1 MKRESEGKHM
11 DYYNYKMVNRYEQ
24 VELFSESEYQRRI
37 RGVREIMKQRNV
49 DVALFL
55 ECAEETYDHWL
66 TGRRFLDYVIVPS
79 QGECT
84 AVLYREFDES
94 GCAPAETVD
103 FSRYSLQREPAAR
116 PCGEMRF
123 INRLPDE
130 KIADIVAAGKPSR
143 IGLILPDHMNAA
155 LFDGLTAKLPK
166 AEFADI
172 TLDVALFKA
181 VKSEEEIFA
190 IQQSAYVQ
198 RKIFEALPQMIRPG
212 GTVAEVN
219 KEINYYL
226 SELGSSGCCHGGMQ
240 NKGNMDTPAV
250 GMGGKDP
257 NAPIQYGDR
266 MFCMFEANG
275 PGHQH
280 YAFGRHFVMGE
291 PSPGFAKAVEIA
303 IKTHQYA
310 VALMKPDSLT
320 LAQIAVKTRKYC
332 NKLGY
337 TLMER
342 VGWNWMH
349 SMGAYYY
356 EQYSLE
362 DYSEDT
368 PLRSNILLHCHPVT
382 YRSYPEIDPNIRE
395 DQMILNTYLITDD
408 GARDLV
414 GVPLDLVVLH

>member
-1 MKRESEGKHM
+1 M
-11 DYYNYKMVNRYEQ
+11 DYYGNRMVARYEQ
-24 VELFSESEYQRRI
+24 VELFSPAEYRRRI
-37 RGVREIMKQRNV
+37 AGVREIMKQKNV

-55 ECAEETYDHWL
+55 EPAEETYDHYL
-66 TGRRFLDYVIVPS
+66 TGRRFLDYVIVPA
-79 QGECT
+79 QGECFGI
-84 AVLYREFDES
+84 LYSEMDES
-94 GCAPAETVD
+94 GCAAAERVD
-103 FSRYSLQREPAAR
+103 YGRYILQREPYEK
-116 PCGEMRF
+116 PCEEMTF
-123 INRLPDE
+123 LNRLPDG
-130 KIADIVAAGKPSR
+130 KIADLIASGNPSR
-143 IGLILPDHMNAA
+143 IGLILPDHMNAG
-155 LFDGLTAKLPK
+155 LFDAITAKLPNT
-166 AEFADI
+166 AFVDI

-181 VKSEEEIFA
+181 VKSEEEIYA
-190 IQQSAYVQ
+190 IKQSAYVQ
-198 RKIFEALPQMIRPG
+198 RKIFEALPQMIRVG
-212 GTVAEVN
+212 STVAQVN
-219 KEINYYL
+219 REINYYL

-257 NAPIQYGDR
+257 NVPIEYGDR

-280 YAFGRHFVMGE
+280 YAFGRHFVMGG
-291 PSPGFAKAVEIA
+291 PSPAYARSVEIA
-303 IKTHQYA
+303 IKTHQFA
-310 VALMKPDSLT
+310 VNLMKPDSLT

-332 NKLGY
+332 NRLGY

-368 PLRSNILLHCHPVT
+368 PLRSGILLHCHPVT

-395 DQMILNTYLITDD
+395 DQMILNTYLITDE

>member
-1 MKRESEGKHM
+1 M
-11 DYYNYKMVNRYEQ
+11 DYYGNRMVARYEQ
-24 VELFSESEYQRRI
+24 VELFSPAEYRRRI
-37 RGVREIMKQRNV
+37 AGVREIMKQKNV
-49 DVALFL
+49 DAALFL
-55 ECAEETYDHWL
+55 EPAEETYDHWL
-66 TGRRFLDYVIVPS
+66 TGRRFLDYVIVPA
-79 QGECT
+79 QGECFGI
-84 AVLYREFDES
+84 LYSEMDES
-94 GCAPAETVD
+94 GCAAAEGVD
-103 FSRYSLQREPAAR
+103 YGRYILQREPYEK
-116 PCGEMRF
+116 PCEEMTF
-123 INRLPDE
+123 LNRLPDG
-130 KIADIVAAGKPSR
+130 KIADLIASGNPSR
-143 IGLILPDHMNAA
+143 IGLILPDHMNAG
-155 LFDGLTAKLPK
+155 LFDAITAKLPNT
-166 AEFADI
+166 AFVDI

-181 VKSEEEIFA
+181 VKSDEEVYA
-190 IQQSAYVQ
+190 IKQSAYVQ
-198 RKIFEALPQMIRPG
+198 RKIFEALPQMIRVG
-212 GTVAEVN
+212 STVAQVN
-219 KEINYYL
+219 REINYYL

-257 NAPIQYGDR
+257 NVPIEYGDR

-291 PSPGFAKAVEIA
+291 PSPAYARSVEIA
-303 IKTHQYA
+303 IKTHQFA
-310 VALMKPDSLT
+310 VNLMKPDSLT

-332 NKLGY
+332 NRLGY

-368 PLRSNILLHCHPVT
+368 PLRSGILLHCHPVT

-395 DQMILNTYLITDD
+395 DQMILNTYLITDE
-408 GARDLV
+408 GAQDLV

>member
-1 MKRESEGKHM
+1 MT
-11 DYYNYKMVNRYEQ
+11 
-24 VELFSESEYQRRI
+24 
-37 RGVREIMKQRNV
+37 
-49 DVALFL
+49 FL
-55 ECAEETYDHWL
+55 
-66 TGRRFLDYVIVPS
+66 
-79 QGECT
+79 
-84 AVLYREFDES
+84 
-94 GCAPAETVD
+94 
-103 FSRYSLQREPAAR
+103 
-116 PCGEMRF
+116 
-123 INRLPDE
+123 NRLPDG
-130 KIADIVAAGKPSR
+130 KIADLIASGKPAR
-143 IGLILPDHMNAA
+143 IGLVLPDHMNA
-155 LFDGLTAKLPK
+155 GLYDAITAKLQGV
-166 AEFADI
+166 EFADI

-181 VKSEEEIFA
+181 VKSDEEIYA
-190 IQQSAYVQ
+190 IRQSAYVQ

-212 GTVAEVN
+212 GTVAQVN

-257 NAPIQYGDR
+257 NATIQYGDR

-291 PSPGFAKAVEIA
+291 PSPAYARSVEIA
-303 IKTHQYA
+303 IKTHSYA
-310 VALMKPDSLT
+310 VSLMKPDSLT

-395 DQMILNTYLITDD
+395 DQMILNTYLITDE
-408 GARDLV
+408 AAQDLV

>member
-1 MKRESEGKHM
+1 M
-11 DYYNYKMVNRYEQ
+11 DYYKYNMVNRYEQ
-24 VELFSESEYQRRI
+24 VELFSPAEYQRRLD
-37 RGVREIMKQRNV
+37 GVREIMKRQNI
-49 DVALFL
+49 DAALFL
-55 ECAEETYDHWL
+55 ECAEESYDHWL
-66 TGRRFLDYVIVPS
+66 TGRRFLDYVIIPA

-84 AVLYREFDES
+84 AVLYQEFDES
-94 GCAPAETVD
+94 GCAPAETAD
-103 FSRYSLQREPAAR
+103 FSRYSLQRAPAAA
-116 PCGEMRF
+116 PCEGMRF
-123 INRLPDE
+123 MNRLPDE
-130 KIADIVAAGKPSR
+130 KIADVVAAGNPGR
-143 IGLILPDHMNAA
+143 IGLILPDHMNAG
-155 LFDGLTAKLPK
+155 LFDALMKKLPRV
-166 AEFADI
+166 EFVDI
-172 TLDVALFKA
+172 TLEVALFKA
-181 VKSEEEIFA
+181 VKSDEEIFA
-190 IQQSAYVQ
+190 IEQSAYVQ
-198 RKIFEALPQMIRPG
+198 RKVFEALPQMIRPG
-212 GTVAEVN
+212 VTTNQVN
-219 KEINYYL
+219 REIAYYL
-226 SELGSSGCCHGGMQ
+226 SELGASGCVHGGLQ

-250 GMGGKDP
+250 GMDGVDP
-257 NAPIQYGDR
+257 NAPIGYGDR

-291 PSPGFAKAVEIA
+291 PSATFVGSVEIA
-303 IKTHQYA
+303 IKTHRYA
-310 VALMKPDSLT
+310 VELMKPGSLT

-395 DQMILNTYLITDD
+395 DQMILNTYLITDE
-408 GARDLV
+408 GAQDLV
-414 GVPLDLVVLH
+414 GVPLDLVILH

>member
-1 MKRESEGKHM
+1 MN
-11 DYYNYKMVNRYEQ
+11 YYDHRMVGRYEQ
-24 VELFSESEYQRRI
+24 VELFSPGEYQRRI
-37 RGVREIMKQRNV
+37 DGVRKIMSEKNV
-49 DVALFL
+49 DLALFL

-66 TGRRFLDYVIVPS
+66 TGRRFLDYIIVPKS
-79 QGECT
+79 GICHGI
-84 AVLYREFDES
+84 LYSELDET
-94 GCAPAETVD
+94 GCRDTGCVD
-103 FSRYSLQREPAAR
+103 HGRYILQREAYPD
-116 PCGEMRF
+116 PCEGMTF
-123 INRLPDE
+123 LNRLPDR
-130 KIADIVAAGKPSR
+130 KIADLIAAEKPAR
-143 IGLILPDHMNAA
+143 IGLVLPDHMNAG
-155 LFDGLTAKLPK
+155 LFDAITAKLPRV
-166 AEFADI
+166 EFADI

-181 VKSEEEIFA
+181 VKSDEELYA
-190 IQQSAYVQ
+190 IRQSAYAQ
-198 RKIFEALPQMIRPG
+198 RKIFEALPQMVRPG
-212 GTVAEVN
+212 VTVAQVN
-219 KEINYYL
+219 REISYYL

-291 PSPGFAKAVEIA
+291 PSAAYARSVDIA
-303 IKTHQYA
+303 IKTHKYA
-310 VALMKPDSLT
+310 VDLMKPNSLT

-382 YRSYPEIDPNIRE
+382 YRTYPEIDPNIRE
-395 DQMILNTYLITDD
+395 DQMILNTYLITDE
-408 GARDLV
+408 GAQDLV

>member
-1 MKRESEGKHM
+1 MN
-11 DYYNYKMVNRYEQ
+11 YYGNRMVARYEQ
-24 VELFSESEYQRRI
+24 VELFTPAEYQRRI
-37 RGVREIMKQRNV
+37 DGVRKIMKQKNV

-55 ECAEETYDHWL
+55 EPAEETYDHWL
-66 TGRRFLDYVIVPS
+66 TGRRFLDYVIVPA
-79 QGECT
+79 QGECFG
-84 AVLYREFDES
+84 VLYSELDES
-94 GCAPAETVD
+94 GCAAADGVD
-103 FSRYSLQREPAAR
+103 YGRYILQREPYEK
-116 PCGEMRF
+116 PCEEMMF
-123 INRLPDE
+123 LSRLPDE
-130 KIADIVAAGKPSR
+130 KIADLIAAGRPAR
-143 IGLILPDHMNAA
+143 IGLILPDHINAG
-155 LFDGLTAKLPK
+155 LFDSITAKLPG
-166 AEFADI
+166 AEFVDI

-181 VKSEEEIFA
+181 VKSDEEVYA
-190 IQQSAYVQ
+190 IKQSAYVQ

-212 GTVAEVN
+212 GTVAQVN
-219 KEINYYL
+219 REINYYL

-257 NAPIQYGDR
+257 NVPIEYGDR

-291 PSPGFAKAVEIA
+291 PSSAYAKSVEIA
-303 IKTHQYA
+303 IKTHQFA
-310 VALMKPDSLT
+310 VNLMKPDSLT

-395 DQMILNTYLITDD
+395 DQMILNTYLITDE
-408 GARDLV
+408 GAQDLV

>member
-1 MKRESEGKHM
+1 
-11 DYYNYKMVNRYEQ
+11 
-24 VELFSESEYQRRI
+24 
-37 RGVREIMKQRNV
+37 
-49 DVALFL
+49 
-55 ECAEETYDHWL
+55 
-66 TGRRFLDYVIVPS
+66 
-79 QGECT
+79 
-84 AVLYREFDES
+84 
-94 GCAPAETVD
+94 
-103 FSRYSLQREPAAR
+103 
-116 PCGEMRF
+116 
-123 INRLPDE
+123 
-130 KIADIVAAGKPSR
+130 
-143 IGLILPDHMNAA
+143 
-155 LFDGLTAKLPK
+155 
-166 AEFADI
+166 
-172 TLDVALFKA
+172 
-181 VKSEEEIFA
+181 
-190 IQQSAYVQ
+190 
-198 RKIFEALPQMIRPG
+198 MIRPG
-212 GTVAEVN
+212 GTVAQVN
-219 KEINYYL
+219 REINYYL

-291 PSPGFAKAVEIA
+291 PSPAYARSVEIA
-303 IKTHQYA
+303 IKTHQFA
-310 VALMKPDSLT
+310 VNLMKPDSLT

-332 NKLGY
+332 NRLGY

-395 DQMILNTYLITDD
+395 DQMILNTYLITDE
-408 GARDLV
+408 GAQDLV
-414 GVPLDLVVLH
+414 GVPLDLVILH

>member
-1 MKRESEGKHM
+1 MN
-11 DYYNYKMVNRYEQ
+11 YYQNTMVNRYEQ
-24 VELFSESEYQRRI
+24 VELFSPAEYRR
-37 RGVREIMKQRNV
+37 RLQGVRDIMQQQ
-49 DVALFL
+49 DVQMALFL

-66 TGRRFLDYVIVPS
+66 TGRRFLDYILVPQQGEALAILYSELNEASCAAS
-79 QGECT
+79 QGT
-84 AVLYREFDES
+84 DYGRYLLQR
-94 GCAPAETVD
+94 APAV
-103 FSRYSLQREPAAR
+103 P
-116 PCGEMRF
+116 PCDEIRF
-123 INRLPDE
+123 LNRLPDAE
-130 KIADIVAAGKPSR
+130 FAALISAYAPAR

-155 LFDGLTAKLPK
+155 LYDAITAKLPNV
-166 AEFADI
+166 EFVDI

-181 VKSEEEIFA
+181 VKSEEEQYA
-190 IQQSAYVQ
+190 IRQSAAAQ
-198 RKIFEALPQMIRPG
+198 KKIFLALPQMIRVGETPDSI
-212 GTVAEVN
+212 N
-219 KEINYYL
+219 RQINYYL
-226 SELGSSGCCHGGMQ
+226 SELGSSGCVHGGLQ
-240 NKGNMDTPAV
+240 NKGNMDTPAI
-250 GMGGKDP
+250 GMGGKPGDQ
-257 NAPIQYGDR
+257 PIQYGDR
-266 MFCMFEANG
+266 MFVMFEANG

-291 PSPGFAKAVEIA
+291 PSAAYAKSVEIA

-310 VALMKPDSLT
+310 VSLMRPNSLT

-362 DYSEDT
+362 DYSEDV

-395 DQMILNTYLITDD
+395 DQMILNTYLITEE
-408 GARDLV
+408 GAQDLV
-414 GVPLDLVVLH
+414 GVPLDLIVLP